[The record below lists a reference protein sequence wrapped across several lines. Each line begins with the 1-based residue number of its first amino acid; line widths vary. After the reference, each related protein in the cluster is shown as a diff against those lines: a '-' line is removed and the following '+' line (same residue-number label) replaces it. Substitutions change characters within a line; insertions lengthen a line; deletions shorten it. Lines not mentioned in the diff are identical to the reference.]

1 MKMVDINAKVAIE
14 IEIQNYEK
22 VIRNDKGRLLGTITK
37 VPKANSFVK
46 NKVGKTI
53 EEGVK
58 ENLEQK
64 LPERLADELTKELRE
79 NGVEASVDVSV
90 TY

>member
-1 MKMVDINAKVAIE
+1 MVDIEAKAAIE
-14 IEIQNYEK
+14 IEVQNYEE

-37 VPKANSFVK
+37 VPKVNSFVK
-46 NKVGKTI
+46 NKVDKTI
-53 EEGVK
+53 EEEVK

-64 LPERLADELTKELRE
+64 LPERLADEPTKELRE